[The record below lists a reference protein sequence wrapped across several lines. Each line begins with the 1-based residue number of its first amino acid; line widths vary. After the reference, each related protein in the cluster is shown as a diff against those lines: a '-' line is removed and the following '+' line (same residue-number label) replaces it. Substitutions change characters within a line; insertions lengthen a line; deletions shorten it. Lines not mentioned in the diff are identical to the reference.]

1 MRENNWKT
9 KAIVAVACILSILA
23 GVAVAVIIPQAHAE
37 WKGLAGFGTFIVLVL
52 LVTFVLTKITSRK

>member
-23 GVAVAVIIPQAHAE
+23 GVAVAVIIPQSHAE
-37 WKGLAGFGTFIVLVL
+37 WKGFAGFGTFIVLIL
-52 LVTFVLTKITSRK
+52 LVTFVLTKLTSRK